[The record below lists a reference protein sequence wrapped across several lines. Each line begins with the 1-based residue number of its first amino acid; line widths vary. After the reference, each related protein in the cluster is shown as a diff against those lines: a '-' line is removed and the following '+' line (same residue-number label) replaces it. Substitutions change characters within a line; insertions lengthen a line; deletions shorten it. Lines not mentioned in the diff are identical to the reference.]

1 MIQSMCV
8 FCGSSPGGSTSYTDA
23 AHALGEFL
31 AQNQIRLVYGGASVG
46 LMGTLAD
53 ACLHAGGEVV
63 GVIPQSLIDCE
74 IAHHGLTKLHVVDS
88 MHERKAMMNE
98 LSEGFISL
106 PGGCGTLE
114 EMFETLTWLQ
124 LSIHEKPC
132 GLLNI
137 DNYFASLIEFFDHM
151 VEERFLLKEHRKLLA
166 VEKDHASLITA
177 MNNAKPAPPV
187 AKWVD
192 RHIEGRI

>member
-1 MIQSMCV
+1 
-8 FCGSSPGGSTSYTDA
+8 
-23 AHALGEFL
+23 
-31 AQNQIRLVYGGASVG
+31 
-46 LMGTLAD
+46 
-53 ACLHAGGEVV
+53 
-63 GVIPQSLIDCE
+63 
-74 IAHHGLTKLHVVDS
+74 